1 LTKPLIYLRIIAT
14 LLTGGFMETEP
25 VPQPEPEA
33 PPPPKRFPWLVP
45 VLGLLAILIIW
56 LLSDVL
62 LFQRSPTF
70 LSSRTLLSVS
80 QKRARM
86 NSELQQLSAEITLGH
101 IPIEKAQARL
111 DSIAQ
116 KYHVTRK
123 DEEVAG
129 VQGMIQEKRRLEG
142 LPPDSIHKT
151 PEWPVILSMPPPESG
166 SHK

>member
-1 LTKPLIYLRIIAT
+1 MEEKPIS
-14 LLTGGFMETEP
+14 E
-25 VPQPEPEA
+25 QEPEA
-33 PPPPKRFPWLVP
+33 TPRLKRPPWLVP
-45 VLGLLAILIIW
+45 VLGLLVILILW
-56 LLSDVL
+56 VLSDVL

-101 IPIEKAQARL
+101 IPIDKAQARL
-111 DSIAQ
+111 DSITQ

-129 VQGMIQEKRRLEG
+129 VQEMIAEKRRLEG